1 MDDSHLMRLSLRT
14 LLPLAALLLS
24 ASFAIAQTAD
34 GTDKPAADAA
44 SAAKEAL
51 QKLFAPS
58 NSAEQLAELAK
69 EANKLGIPRQQI
81 IEARLVWGLRN
92 QDSAF
97 LAKLLPEVEVLAA
110 NFDPAQAAA
119 MPNAE
124 AVQSFA
130 AYIRALKAQEGN
142 DAEGF
147 KKHIL
152 EAIWLQ
158 PGQATVFIQSIE
170 KTRREAKMA
179 ALTVDMKLPIT
190 DSMGEATTLGDV
202 VAGKKAILIDFWAS
216 WCGPCM
222 QLMPALKK
230 KGESLPAHGIVVAAM
245 NKDDE
250 NALSIAERIRKEQDM
265 KIPWLIEPPERPFTK
280 LFEIDSIPR
289 MILISPEGKV
299 LFNGHPEDPALW
311 AALKKLDASIE
322 ESH

>member
-1 MDDSHLMRLSLRT
+1 VERFHTMRTSIRT
-14 LLPLAALLLS
+14 FIVTAAFTVM
-24 ASFAIAQTAD
+24 AACAAAQSAD
-34 GTDKPAADAA
+34 GTDKAAAEAA
-44 SAAKEAL
+44 GAAKEAL

-58 NSAEQLAELAK
+58 NSIEELAALAK
-69 EANKLGIPRQQI
+69 EANKLGVPRQQI
-81 IEARLVWGLRN
+81 IEARLVWGLRH
-92 QDSAF
+92 QDTVF

-110 NFDPAQAAA
+110 NFDPTQAAA

-124 AVQSFA
+124 AVKSFA
-130 AYIRALKAQEGN
+130 SYIRALKAQEDK

-158 PGQATVFIQSIE
+158 PGQATAFIQSIE
-170 KTRREAKMA
+170 KIRREEKMA
-179 ALTVDMKLPIT
+179 SLRVDMKLPLT
-190 DSMGEATTLGDV
+190 DSMGEATTLGDLA
-202 VAGKKAILIDFWAS
+202 AGKKALLIDFWAS

-222 QLMPALKK
+222 QLMPSLKK
-230 KGESLPAHGIVVAAM
+230 KGDKLPGHGIVVAAM

-265 KIPWLIEPPERPFTK
+265 KIPWLIEPAERPFTK
-280 LFEIDSIPR
+280 QFEIDSIPR

-311 AALKKLDASIE
+311 AALKKVDPSIE
-322 ESH
+322 EAH

>member
-1 MDDSHLMRLSLRT
+1 MRLSLRT
-14 LLPLAALLLS
+14 LLPLAVILLLG
-24 ASFAIAQTAD
+24 SFVIAQTVD
-34 GTDKPAADAA
+34 ETDKPAAEAVN
-44 SAAKEAL
+44 AAKEAL

-69 EANKLGIPRQQI
+69 EANKLGVPRQQI

-92 QDSAF
+92 QDTAF

-124 AVQSFA
+124 AIQSFA
-130 AYIRALKAQEGN
+130 SYIRALKAQESN

-158 PGQATVFIQSIE
+158 PGQATVFIQTIE
-170 KTRREAKMA
+170 KTLREAKMA

-222 QLMPALKK
+222 QLMPSLKK
-230 KGESLPAHGIVVAAM
+230 KGEALPAHGIVVAAM

-289 MILISPEGKV
+289 MLLISPEGKV

-311 AALKKLDASIE
+311 AALKKVDASIE

>member
-1 MDDSHLMRLSLRT
+1 MRLSLRT
-14 LLPLAALLLS
+14 LLPLAAILLS

-34 GTDKPAADAA
+34 GTDKPDAEAA

-92 QDSAF
+92 QDTAY

-130 AYIRALKAQEGN
+130 SYIRALKAQDDK

-158 PGQATVFIQSIE
+158 PGQATVFIQAIE
-170 KTRREAKMA
+170 TIRRAEMMA

-222 QLMPALKK
+222 QLMPSLKK

-250 NALSIAERIRKEQDM
+250 NALGIAERIRKEQDM
-265 KIPWLIEPPERPFTK
+265 KIPWLIEPAERPFTK
-280 LFEIDSIPR
+280 LFAIDSIPR

-311 AALKKLDASIE
+311 AALKKVDASIE
-322 ESH
+322 EAH

>member
-14 LLPLAALLLS
+14 LLPLAAILLS

-81 IEARLVWGLRN
+81 IEAKLVWGLRN
-92 QDSAF
+92 QDTAF

-130 AYIRALKAQEGN
+130 SYIRALKAQEGN

-158 PGQATVFIQSIE
+158 PGQASVFIQAIE
-170 KTRREAKMA
+170 TIRRAEKMA

-202 VAGKKAILIDFWAS
+202 VAGKKAILIDF
-216 WCGPCM
+216 
-222 QLMPALKK
+222 
-230 KGESLPAHGIVVAAM
+230 
-245 NKDDE
+245 
-250 NALSIAERIRKEQDM
+250 
-265 KIPWLIEPPERPFTK
+265 
-280 LFEIDSIPR
+280 
-289 MILISPEGKV
+289 
-299 LFNGHPEDPALW
+299 
-311 AALKKLDASIE
+311 
-322 ESH
+322 

>member
-1 MDDSHLMRLSLRT
+1 M
-14 LLPLAALLLS
+14 
-24 ASFAIAQTAD
+24 
-34 GTDKPAADAA
+34 
-44 SAAKEAL
+44 
-51 QKLFAPS
+51 
-58 NSAEQLAELAK
+58 
-69 EANKLGIPRQQI
+69 
-81 IEARLVWGLRN
+81 
-92 QDSAF
+92 
-97 LAKLLPEVEVLAA
+97 LAA

-130 AYIRALKAQEGN
+130 SYIRALKAQDDK

-158 PGQATVFIQSIE
+158 PGQATVFIQAIE
-170 KTRREAKMA
+170 TIRRAEMMA

-222 QLMPALKK
+222 QLMPSLKK

-250 NALSIAERIRKEQDM
+250 NALGIAERIRKEQDM
-265 KIPWLIEPPERPFTK
+265 KIPWLIEPAERPFTK

-311 AALKKLDASIE
+311 AALKKVDASIE
-322 ESH
+322 EAH